1 MCSDKK
7 KYISMLNMEQKYST
21 PSRISPSANRSEGWG
36 CERSLQIKA
45 KCEPTRSPTFRRRTR
60 TGSEKSCQPVALRWG
75 RLLLQLLDFCGSA
88 LILTWCLYTS
98 SSVWIM
104 GLVFFFFWKFFDFRT
119 YGTFS
124 DWTTTLP
131 VFILLMFKA
140 WQSNSAPSGS
150 GRVWEW
156 HSCSTQGNTAR
167 TTAIDGLI
175 FHALSL
181 SLFIIIRRTEEVEE
195 EEQESPFFLFM
206 N

>member
-104 GLVFFFFWKFFDFRT
+104 GLVFFFFGNFLLFGPTELSRT
-119 YGTFS
+119 GQLLCPFSYYWCLKHGSPILPPLALVVSENDIAVRLKGTR
-124 DWTTTLP
+124 LE
-131 VFILLMFKA
+131 LRRLM
-140 WQSNSAPSGS
+140 GS
-150 GRVWEW
+150 YFMR
-156 HSCSTQGNTAR
+156 S
-167 TTAIDGLI
+167 
-175 FHALSL
+175 LSL
-181 SLFIIIRRTEEVEE
+181 SL
-195 EEQESPFFLFM
+195 
-206 N
+206 